1 MIRIVDYEAG
11 HQQYFEKLNRRW
23 IEQYF
28 EMEAVDEYCL
38 TNPGEA
44 ILKPGGAILMAL
56 CGESVAGT
64 VALKKVDDAT
74 YEFTKMAVDEAFQ
87 RRGIAEK
94 LSHASLQKAKQLGAA
109 KVILYTNSMLTPA
122 ISLYEK
128 IGFRHIHVEPGTY
141 KRADVKMVI
150 DIQQ

>member
-1 MIRIVDYEAG
+1 MISIVDYEDCY
-11 HQQYFEKLNRRW
+11 QQYFEKFNRYW
-23 IEQYF
+23 IERYF
-28 EMEAVDEYCL
+28 EMEAVDEFCL

-56 CGESVAGT
+56 CDETPAGT

-74 YEFTKMAVDEAFQ
+74 YEFTKMAVDEQFQ
-87 RRGIAEK
+87 RRGIAEI
-94 LSHASLQKAKQLGAA
+94 LSHASLQKAKELGASA
-109 KVILYTNSMLTPA
+109 VILYTNSVLRPA
-122 ISLYEK
+122 ITLYEK

-150 DIQQ
+150 DLQQ

>member
-1 MIRIVDYEAG
+1 MVRIVDYEEA
-11 HQQYFEKLNRRW
+11 HQPCFEKFNRRW
-23 IEQYF
+23 IEKYF
-28 EMEAVDEYCL
+28 EMEAVDEFCL

-56 CGESVAGT
+56 CDEAVAGT

-74 YEFTKMAVDEAFQ
+74 FEFTKMAVDEAFQ
-87 RRGIAEK
+87 RRGIAEM
-94 LSHASLQKAKQLGAA
+94 LSYASLKKAKELGATT
-109 KVILYTNSMLTPA
+109 VILYTNSMLKPA
-122 ISLYEK
+122 ITLYEK

-150 DIQQ
+150 ELK